1 MKPSF
6 EKLLKTPRRA
16 LRMASLG
23 ALAVTGLTGLTLSAT
38 PLLADISVRVDLDP
52 PPPPPPREVIIG
64 VAPSP
69 DHVWVGGY
77 WDGSPGHYRWVGGH
91 WDRPPSRG
99 AHWVAPRWER
109 DHDGHY
115 HQVRGEWRR

>member
-1 MKPSF
+1 M
-6 EKLLKTPRRA
+6 LLNAPRRV
-16 LRMASLG
+16 LRVVSLG
-23 ALAVTGLTGLTLSAT
+23 ALAVAFTGLTGVALSAS
-38 PLLADISVRVDLDP
+38 PLLADISVRVNVDP
-52 PPPPPPREVIIG
+52 PPPPPRQEVIVG

-69 DHVWVGGY
+69 DHVWVAGY
-77 WDGSPGHYRWVGGH
+77 WAGSPGHYTWAPGH

-99 AHWVAPRWER
+99 AHWIAPHWDR